1 MNEQIDLFGNLIK
14 NSPKSNKTDKQKR
27 NWENAFQRWSNKE
40 FGRTN
45 SYGKCGYG
53 IMCDYCEVNPYG
65 RPCIRAL
72 NKMCRD
78 KRIKIDYSKRNFEDI
93 WNGIFV
99 NERGNYDRVQR
110 H

>member
-27 NWENAFQRWSNKE
+27 NWENAFQRWSDKE
-40 FGRTN
+40 ALESTGI
-45 SYGKCGYG
+45 YGKCGCG
-53 IMCDYCEVNPYG
+53 IICDYCNDNPYG

-72 NKMCRD
+72 NKMCRE

-93 WNGIFV
+93 WNEIFV
-99 NERGNYDRVQR
+99 NESGK
-110 H
+110 